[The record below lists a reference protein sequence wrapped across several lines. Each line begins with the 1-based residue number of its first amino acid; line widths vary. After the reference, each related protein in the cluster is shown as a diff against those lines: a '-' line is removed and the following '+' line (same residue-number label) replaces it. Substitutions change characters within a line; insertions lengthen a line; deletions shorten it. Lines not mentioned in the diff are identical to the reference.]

1 MGSDPMKIFLRR
13 EQLQLYATALFC
25 YVGKWLYN
33 IYYSSLLGYHLF
45 VHFLVFYFVT
55 PRFCFAFHS
64 GNVII
69 LFEYDIPPWVGTYN
83 NRIHVVV
90 HFFRRNSY
98 GKKNENHG
106 W

>member
-1 MGSDPMKIFLRR
+1 MKILRR

-25 YVGKWLYN
+25 CADKQLYN
-33 IYYSSLLGYHLF
+33 IYYSKLLGYQLF
-45 VHFLVFYFVT
+45 VHFLVFYFVRT
-55 PRFCFAFHS
+55 RFCFAFQV

-69 LFEYDIPPWVGTYN
+69 LIEYDIPPWVGTYN

>member
-1 MGSDPMKIFLRR
+1 MTRRPLWGSDHRFLSS
-13 EQLQLYATALFC
+13 LCKT
-25 YVGKWLYN
+25 
-33 IYYSSLLGYHLF
+33 YYSKQLGYRILVHLF
-45 VHFLVFYFVT
+45 VFYSV
-55 PRFCFAFHS
+55 PGRFCFAFYV

-69 LFEYDIPPWVGTYN
+69 LYEYDIPRRVGTYN

>member
-1 MGSDPMKIFLRR
+1 MTDS
-13 EQLQLYATALFC
+13 FC
-25 YVGKWLYN
+25 ALYN
-33 IYYSSLLGYHLF
+33 IYHSSLLGYRFLVHLF
-45 VHFLVFYFVT
+45 VFYSV
-55 PRFCFAFHS
+55 PAGFCFAFHE

-69 LFEYDIPPWVGTYN
+69 QIEYDIPPWVGTYN